1 MLFACRLARTL
12 YRRLQLVNALEFKV
26 PPLVLVLL
34 IAGAMWFAAKQL
46 PSLAFMLPWRH
57 GLAATIFGGGILFL
71 LAGLYEFRK
80 ARTTFN
86 PLKPDAASAVVTS
99 GIYRV
104 SRNPMYMGFLLALT
118 GWGVWL
124 SHPLP
129 FLFLPVFVAYM
140 NRFQI
145 LPEERALSAKFGREY
160 DVYKHNVR
168 RWL

>member
-1 MLFACRLARTL
+1 M
-12 YRRLQLVNALEFKV
+12 NDLELKV

-34 IAGAMWFAAKQL
+34 IAGAMWFAARQL

-57 GLAATIFGGGILFL
+57 GLAATVSGGGILVM
-71 LAGLYEFRK
+71 LAGLYEFQK

-86 PLKPDAASAVVTS
+86 PMTPDAASSVVTS

-104 SRNPMYMGFLLALT
+104 SRNPMYLGFLLVLI
-118 GWGVWL
+118 GWAIFL
-124 SHPLP
+124 SHVLP

-145 LPEERALSAKFGREY
+145 SPEERVLSAKFGEGY
-160 DVYKHNVR
+160 DRYKQAVR

>member
-1 MLFACRLARTL
+1 MNTL
-12 YRRLQLVNALEFKV
+12 ELKI

-34 IAGAMWFAAKQL
+34 LALAMWFAAMQL
-46 PSLAFMLPWRH
+46 PSLAITLPWHH
-57 GLAATIFGGGILFL
+57 GLAITVSGIAILFL
-71 LAGLYEFRK
+71 LAGGYAFQK
-80 ARTTFN
+80 AKTTFN
-86 PLKPDAASAVVTS
+86 PMKPNTASSIVAS

-104 SRNPMYMGFLLALT
+104 SRNPMYVGFLLALT
-118 GWGVWL
+118 GWATFL

-145 LPEERALSAKFGREY
+145 SPEERALSAKFGNEY
-160 DVYKHNVR
+160 DTYKQGVR